1 MGRAVAV
8 LETLRFFLCAK
19 CRRQVLICSA
29 CDRGNLYCSD
39 SCRASRRKE
48 SRRAAT
54 RRYQST
60 FRGAQKHAAR
70 QHRYRLQ
77 VQKVTHR
84 GSARESTASYSIPL
98 SNRARDCCHFCGKSG
113 NGFVR
118 FGRLRTV
125 RRRCVTNDT
134 ERIRGR
140 NPSALLR

>member
-1 MGRAVAV
+1 MAV
-8 LETLRFFLCAK
+8 LETLRFFLCSK
-19 CRRQVLICSA
+19 CRQQVLICST

-60 FRGAQKHAAR
+60 FRGARNHAAR

-84 GSARESTASYSIPL
+84 GSARESTASYSVLL
-98 SNRARDCCHFCGKSG
+98 SNHARDCCHFCGKSG

-125 RRRCVTNDT
+125 KRRCAKHDT
-134 ERIRGR
+134 QRYRGR
-140 NPSALLR
+140 NSSSLPR

>member
-1 MGRAVAV
+1 MAA
-8 LETLRFFLCAK
+8 LETLRFFLCSE
-19 CRRQVLICSA
+19 CRQQVLICSA
-29 CDRGNLYCSD
+29 CDRGNLYCSE

-48 SRRAAT
+48 SRRAAA

-60 FRGAQKHAAR
+60 FCGARNHAAR
-70 QHRYRLQ
+70 QHHYRLE

-84 GSARESTASYSIPL
+84 GSARESTASYSISL

-113 NGFVR
+113 SGFVR
-118 FGRLRTV
+118 SGRLRTV

-140 NPSALLR
+140 NPSTLLR